1 MFDVRVQLGEV
12 IRIAADDR
20 LRPTDGPITL
30 WVTGVRLVTSRPEQ
44 HEWVWLEGVKI
55 AHDGRS
61 GDRARI
67 LVRASL
73 LAAYRPPRSRATS

>member
-1 MFDVRVQLGEV
+1 MFDVYVQLGEV
-12 IRIAADDR
+12 IRIDAVDR
-20 LRPTDGPITL
+20 FRSTDGPITL
-30 WVTGVRLVTSRPEQ
+30 WVTGVRMVTNRPEQ

-61 GDRARI
+61 ADRARI

-73 LAAYRPPRSRATS
+73 LSVRCLPPGEGQ

>member
-12 IRIAADDR
+12 IRIDAADR
-20 LRPTDGPITL
+20 FRSTDGPMTL
-30 WVTGVRLVTSRPEQ
+30 WVTGVRLVTNRPEQ

-55 AHDGRS
+55 AQDGRS
-61 GDRARI
+61 TDQAQI

-73 LAAYRPPRSRATS
+73 LSVRRLPPGAGR

>member
-1 MFDVRVQLGEV
+1 MQLGEV
-12 IRIAADDR
+12 IRIDAADR
-20 LRPTDGPITL
+20 FRPTDGPVTL
-30 WVTGVRLVTSRPEQ
+30 WVTGIRLVTNRPEQ

-61 GDRARI
+61 ADRARI

-73 LAAYRPPRSRATS
+73 LSVRALPPEAGR